1 MAQSSREVRRFETT
15 SQKSRALNDEAA
27 KYMPGGNTR
36 TVLHYDP
43 YPAFIA
49 RGQGS
54 RIYDVDGNERIDFN
68 NNQTS
73 LLLGHAHPA
82 VVEAATEQLAKGMV
96 FSGPTES
103 QIKLSRMICDRVPSV
118 DHVRFANSGTE
129 ATMNAIR
136 AARAFSGKEKVAKFE
151 GAYHGTHDAASIS
164 VAPPLDAVGD
174 PERPTGYLQ
183 TQTTLGGAGIPK
195 RVLDEIVVLPF
206 NDFASTERIVRE
218 NADELAAV
226 MIDPVM
232 AGSGYPRPKDDF
244 LERLRDLTSELD
256 ILLIFDEVISL
267 RVASGGAQEL
277 YDIQPDITA
286 MGKFIGGGL
295 PVGAFGGHRDIM
307 ALFDPTQW
315 PPEVAQSGTFN
326 ANPMTMVSGAAALEQ
341 LTPEV
346 YARLTYL
353 GDTLREK
360 LQTLFAELSFPA
372 QVTGIASLFKIHIT
386 QNEIFSYRDAAT
398 SNKELERQMFM
409 GLLNEGIQIDRSCA
423 GNLSTPMGVEELD
436 AFVEAVGRVIPRLT

>member
-1 MAQSSREVRRFETT
+1 
-15 SQKSRALNDEAA
+15 
-27 KYMPGGNTR
+27 MPGGNTR

-43 YPAFIA
+43 YPVFIA

-82 VVEAATEQLAKGMV
+82 VVQAATDQLAKGLV

-103 QIKLSRMICDRVPSV
+103 QIDLSRIICQRVPTV
-118 DHVRFANSGTE
+118 EHVRFANSGTE

-136 AARAFSGKEKVAKFE
+136 AARAFTGKEKVAKFE

-164 VAPPLDAVGD
+164 VGPPLDEVGD
-174 PERPTGYLQ
+174 PERPIGYLQ
-183 TQTTLGGAGIPK
+183 TQTTPGGAGIPK
-195 RVLDEIVVLPF
+195 RVLDEVVVLPF
-206 NDFASTERIVRE
+206 NDFASTERLIRD

-226 MIDPVM
+226 IIDPVM
-232 AGSGYPRPKDDF
+232 AASGYPRPRNDF
-244 LERLRDLTSELD
+244 LQRLRDLTSELD

-267 RVASGGAQEL
+267 RVAPGGAQEL
-277 YDIQPDITA
+277 YGIRPDITA

-307 ALFDPTQW
+307 ALYDPTQW
-315 PPEVAQSGTFN
+315 PPKVAQSGTFN
-326 ANPMTMVSGAAALEQ
+326 ANPMTMVAGVAAMEQ

-346 YARLTYL
+346 YVLLSYL

-360 LQTLFAELSFPA
+360 LRTLFAELSFPA
-372 QVTGIASLFKIHIT
+372 QVTGIASLFKIQFT
-386 QNEIFSYRDAAT
+386 QREIISYRDAAE
-398 SNKELERQMFM
+398 SDKRLERQVFL
-409 GLLNEGIQIDRSCA
+409 GLLNEGIQVDRSCA
-423 GNLSTPMGVEELD
+423 GNLSTPMGEEEVD
-436 AFVEAVGRVIPRLT
+436 AFVEAMSRVIPRLA